1 MNPFT
6 LITPAYAQASGGDFL
21 ASATQF
27 APLVL
32 IFGVFYFLLIRPQ
45 QQKQKE
51 MRAMLGALKRGD
63 KVVTGGGILGTVQ
76 RVPMVQDKDG
86 KQVLSSEIEVEIAP
100 NLRVTVLRETI
111 TSVVKP
117 IAANDAK
124 PIKEKAS

>member
-6 LITPAYAQASGGDFL
+6 LITPAYAQDVSGMLG
-21 ASATQF
+21 SATQF

-32 IFGVFYFLLIRPQ
+32 IFAVFYFLLIRPQ

-51 MRAMLGALKRGD
+51 MKGMLSALKRGD
-63 KVVTGGGILGTVQ
+63 KVVTGGGILGVVQ
-76 RVPMVQDKDG
+76 KVPMVQDKDG
-86 KQVLSSEIEVEIAP
+86 KQIASNEIEVEIAP

-117 IAANDAK
+117 VA
-124 PIKEKAS
+124 